1 MNNIKFKLSLVAAF
15 IIVAC
20 GMVSL
25 FNNVCSLYVSNI
37 LPEWKPKK
45 TIVID
50 PGHGGYDPGKV
61 GITGILEKDIN
72 LSISEN
78 RA

>member
-50 PGHGGYDPGKV
+50 PGHGGC
-61 GITGILEKDIN
+61 
-72 LSISEN
+72 
-78 RA
+78 R